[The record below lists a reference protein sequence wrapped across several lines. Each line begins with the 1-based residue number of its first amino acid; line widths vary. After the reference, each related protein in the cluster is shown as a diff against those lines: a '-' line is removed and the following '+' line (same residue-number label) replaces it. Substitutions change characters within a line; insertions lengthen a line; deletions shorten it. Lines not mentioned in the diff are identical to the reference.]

1 MFRQLAGRYDITF
14 VQRYAHCNK
23 YDNSVWNPVSISIW
37 LWNFIASTDRTH
49 STDSSGRVD
58 TADSNDG
65 NVGAGSIEGV
75 DSINTMTVWTE
86 LTVLTVLKVPIT
98 ATTNW

>member
-1 MFRQLAGRYDITF
+1 MFRQLAGRYNITF
-14 VQRYAHCNK
+14 FQRYALFRF
-23 YDNSVWNPVSISIW
+23 DFEILLGS
-37 LWNFIASTDRTH
+37 FIASTDRTH

-75 DSINTMTVWTE
+75 VSIDTMTVWME
-86 LTVLTVLKVPIT
+86 LTVLTVLKVPVT

>member
-1 MFRQLAGRYDITF
+1 MITASETQFLFRFDFEILLG
-14 VQRYAHCNK
+14 
-23 YDNSVWNPVSISIW
+23 S
-37 LWNFIASTDRTH
+37 FIASTDRTH

-75 DSINTMTVWTE
+75 DSINTMTV
-86 LTVLTVLKVPIT
+86 LTPWQYGW
-98 ATTNW
+98 NWQYWQY